1 MIINIL
7 HVKNIMLWHTDKC
20 FHSQFSLENKI
31 SNQNI
36 VNKTLVAL
44 SRWPYN
50 AFNSLNELHQD
61 STSGGTFEIK
71 QAESY
76 FLWMINH
83 EIDSAVEHFVISNI
97 LLW

>member
-1 MIINIL
+1 MYGAMIINIL

-61 STSGGTFEIK
+61 STSGGTFRNK
-71 QAESY
+71 TGR
-76 FLWMINH
+76 
-83 EIDSAVEHFVISNI
+83 VIFSMDDQP
-97 LLW
+97 